1 MAREA
6 EAKAQME
13 EAARAKRAEG
23 ARKAAE
29 KEAKA
34 KVSPQDLFRGGEYA
48 NQFGAY
54 GDDGVPTVRESPT
67 VATVVVAQTRDG
79 GRGGLQSGLW
89 AA

>member
-6 EAKAQME
+6 EAKAQKE
-13 EAARAKRAEG
+13 EAARAKREEV

-34 KVSPQDLFRGGEYA
+34 KVSPQDMFRGGEYA

-67 VATVVVAQTRDG
+67 VPTVHVARTQDC
-79 GRGGLQSGLW
+79 GRG
-89 AA
+89 